1 MSEQIAQLYYASV
14 LNSDLIVV
22 EKVDIEFDDQKV
34 SVRVFDA
41 EGHRLL
47 RLKLKDGRLR
57 SVYYYDD
64 PADIVRKDSWSKEG
78 VLTESKQIEKGDK
91 KGSQLR
97 YDERRQLWR
106 LRQDEDRDSEY
117 VSLTSDSADL
127 RVLVGPAFGEH
138 NDTTSIVAQF
148 VRELADLDPKLES
161 RERRVTLERVG
172 TEVSVSIDKKRAK
185 VFDQEDLE

>member
-1 MSEQIAQLYYASV
+1 M
-14 LNSDLIVV
+14 
-22 EKVDIEFDDQKV
+22 
-34 SVRVFDA
+34 
-41 EGHRLL
+41 
-47 RLKLKDGRLR
+47 
-57 SVYYYDD
+57 
-64 PADIVRKDSWSKEG
+64 
-78 VLTESKQIEKGDK
+78 
-91 KGSQLR
+91 
-97 YDERRQLWR
+97 R